1 MELELIMSDV
11 AIRYLGDLIF
21 IANFKI
27 FSRGGGG
34 GGGGWGL
41 ALRYR
46 GGRIR
51 SFSKFKNTPIALI
64 SGHKNTLILIKTL
77 TFSSK

>member
-34 GGGGWGL
+34 GGGWGL

-51 SFSKFKNTPIALI
+51 SFSKFKNTPKALI
-64 SGHKNTLILIKTL
+64 SGHKSTLILIKTL

>member
-34 GGGGWGL
+34 GVGVWHSGTEGGAYARFQNL
-41 ALRYR
+41 KIPL
-46 GGRIR
+46 
-51 SFSKFKNTPIALI
+51 K
-64 SGHKNTLILIKTL
+64 H
-77 TFSSK
+77 

>member
-11 AIRYLGDLIF
+11 AIRYLGALIF

-27 FSRGGGG
+27 FPWWGGE
-34 GGGGWGL
+34 GWGVGTQVQ
-41 ALRYR
+41 R
-46 GGRIR
+46 GRIR
-51 SFSKFKNTPIALI
+51 SLSKFKNTPKALI
-64 SGHKNTLILIKTL
+64 SGHKSTLILIKTL

>member
-34 GGGGWGL
+34 GLGFGTPVQ
-41 ALRYR
+41 R
-46 GGRIR
+46 GAHTLV
-51 SFSKFKNTPIALI
+51 FKI
-64 SGHKNTLILIKTL
+64 
-77 TFSSK
+77 

>member
-34 GGGGWGL
+34 GGGLGFGTPVQ
-41 ALRYR
+41 R
-46 GGRIR
+46 GAHTLV
-51 SFSKFKNTPIALI
+51 FKI
-64 SGHKNTLILIKTL
+64 
-77 TFSSK
+77 